1 MGNLVAFLRN
11 LGTVRLAIMGAVL
24 IGLIFFFTFM
34 ISRLT
39 GTNLELLFAIQDQE
53 DQTAITSQL
62 SSRGV
67 PFEVQGNRILV
78 PADQVAS
85 LRLSLAAEGI
95 PGSGAVGYEIF
106 DDASALGTTNFMQN
120 VQLVR
125 ALEGELSKTI
135 KSIEAVKSARV
146 HLVMSKRQLFS
157 RDKQRATA
165 SVILKL
171 KGASSLSNG
180 QIAAIQYLVAAA
192 VPALDPTK
200 VSIVDSRGKL
210 LAKGTEVDSAAA
222 RSNTLVERKAKFENR
237 MAEQL
242 TDLLERSVGIGNAKV
257 TVQADLDFDRIS
269 TTEETFDPDGQVARS
284 TKSIEESSNAEEAE
298 GSEPVTVQTN
308 IPDGLDDGDATGN
321 TSRNVESRAEEVTNF
336 EISKKI
342 INHVREI
349 GLVRRLSVA
358 VLIDGELVENESGD
372 VVYRERSQKEM
383 EELGRLVFSAAGIVE
398 NRGDRLEIINMRF
411 VEDEVEE
418 DEPLS
423 LLFGLDN
430 NEIIRI
436 AEVIVLLIL
445 AVLVILLVIRPLVTR
460 AFEALPAA
468 AAAAEQ
474 KLLEE
479 AAAMSPALTGPE
491 TTPETD
497 TEYEELIDI
506 DRVEG
511 RVKASSVKK
520 VGEIVEKHPEEALS
534 IVRNWMYQEA

>member
-1 MGNLVAFLRN
+1 
-11 LGTVRLAIMGAVL
+11 
-24 IGLIFFFTFM
+24 
-34 ISRLT
+34 
-39 GTNLELLFAIQDQE
+39 
-53 DQTAITSQL
+53 
-62 SSRGV
+62 
-67 PFEVQGNRILV
+67 
-78 PADQVAS
+78 
-85 LRLSLAAEGI
+85 
-95 PGSGAVGYEIF
+95 
-106 DDASALGTTNFMQN
+106 
-120 VQLVR
+120 
-125 ALEGELSKTI
+125 
-135 KSIEAVKSARV
+135 SIEAVKSARV

-210 LAKGTEVDSAAA
+210 LAKGTKVDSAAA

>member
-24 IGLIFFFTFM
+24 IGLLFFFTFM

-39 GTNLELLFAIQDQE
+39 GTNFELLFTVQDQA
-53 DQTAITSQL
+53 DQSQITSQL
-62 SSRGV
+62 SARGV
-67 PFEVQGNRILV
+67 PFDVEGDRILV

-95 PGSGAVGYEIF
+95 PDSGAVGYEIF
-106 DDASALGTTNFMQN
+106 DDANALGTTNFMQN

-157 RDKQRATA
+157 RDKQQATA
-165 SVILKL
+165 SVILRL
-171 KGASSLSNG
+171 KGAAALSNE
-180 QIAAIQYLVAAA
+180 QIIGIQHLVASA
-192 VPALDPTK
+192 VPELDPTK
-200 VSIVDSRGKL
+200 VSIVDNRGKL
-210 LAKGTEVDSAAA
+210 LAKGNEANSAGSH
-222 RSNTLVERKAKFENR
+222 SNTLVERKRTFQNR
-237 MAEQL
+237 MAEEL

-269 TTEETFDPDGQVARS
+269 TTEETFDPDGQVVRS
-284 TKSIEESSNAEEAE
+284 TTSIEESSNAEEAE

-308 IPDGLDDGDATGN
+308 LPDGAGGGDTSGN

-342 INHVREI
+342 TNHVREI

-372 VVYRERSQKEM
+372 VIYRERSKKEM
-383 EELGRLVFSAAGIVE
+383 EELGRLVVSAAGIVE
-398 NRGDRLEIINMRF
+398 DRGDRLEIINMRF
-411 VEDEVEE
+411 VEDEVEA
-418 DEPLS
+418 DEPLT

-445 AVLVILLVIRPLVTR
+445 AVLVILLVIRPLVSR

-468 AAAAEQ
+468 TAAAEQ

-479 AAAMSPALTGPE
+479 AAAMSPAITGPE
-491 TTPETD
+491 GSAEGDP
-497 TEYEELIDI
+497 EYEELIDI

-534 IVRNWMYQEA
+534 IIRNWMYQEA